1 MQGDKT
7 LGHHET
13 LMNKMARRL
22 GADLD
27 EAELRGDLPPENRRA
42 MLLSCTGC
50 ADPQGCEKWLAE
62 NTAADAAPGYCRNS
76 DRLADLVA
84 ALQSCAP

>member
-7 LGHHET
+7 LKTHEA
-13 LMNKMARRL
+13 LMDRMARTL

-27 EAELRGDLPPENRRA
+27 EAELRGELAPEIRHA

-50 ADPQGCEKWLAE
+50 SDPAGCAHWLDTHERAE
-62 NTAADAAPGYCRNS
+62 AAPGYCRNGS
-76 DRLADLVA
+76 VLADLA
-84 ALQSCAP
+84 RHD

>member
-7 LGHHET
+7 LKAHET
-13 LMNKMARRL
+13 LMNRMAGTL

-27 EAELRGDLPPENRRA
+27 EAELRGDLPPEDRFS

-50 ADPQGCEKWLAE
+50 SDPDGCGKWLDAHPSAE
-62 NTAADAAPGYCRNS
+62 AAPGYCRNG
-76 DRLADLVA
+76 DRLAELARFD
-84 ALQSCAP
+84 

>member
-7 LGHHET
+7 LVMHEA
-13 LMNKMARRL
+13 LMDRMARTL

-27 EAELRGDLPPENRRA
+27 EAELRAELAPEIRHA

-50 ADPQGCEKWLAE
+50 ADPTGCAHWLDAHDSAE
-62 NTAADAAPGYCRNS
+62 AAPDYCRNGLF
-76 DRLADLVA
+76 LADLA
-84 ALQSCAP
+84 RHD

>member
-7 LGHHET
+7 LKAHED
-13 LMNKMARRL
+13 LMGRMARTL

-27 EAELRGDLPPENRRA
+27 EAELRGDLAPEMREA

-50 ADPQGCEKWLAE
+50 SDPSACRHWLDTHEAAE
-62 NTAADAAPGYCRNS
+62 AAPGYCRNGPNLVE
-76 DRLADLVA
+76 LAERR
-84 ALQSCAP
+84 

>member
-7 LGHHET
+7 LKTHET
-13 LMNKMARRL
+13 LMDRMARTL

-27 EAELRGDLPPENRRA
+27 EAELRGDLAPEERFD

-50 ADPQGCEKWLAE
+50 SDPQGCAHWLERTEAAE
-62 NTAADAAPGYCRNS
+62 AAPGFCRNS
-76 DRLADLVA
+76 TRLAELA
-84 ALQSCAP
+84 GHE